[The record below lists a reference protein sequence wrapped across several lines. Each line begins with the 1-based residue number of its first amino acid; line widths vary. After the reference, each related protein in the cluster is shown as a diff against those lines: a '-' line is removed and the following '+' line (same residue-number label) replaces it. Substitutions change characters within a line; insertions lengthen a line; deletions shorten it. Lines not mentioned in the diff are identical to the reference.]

1 MRHNT
6 SAFELHFYLG
16 SATAPTK
23 VQKRWLQE
31 EKDTLTSLWL
41 TVESLGF
48 RVSLG
53 V

>member
-6 SAFELHFYLG
+6 LAFEASYLG
-16 SATAPTK
+16 SATAPNK
-23 VQKRWLQE
+23 VQNRWLQE

-41 TVESLGF
+41 TVKSLGF